1 MKPSRARLLAALV
14 ATAFLG
20 GLAVV
25 AFWPAEQRQ
34 LEAEPQMFSGFLESA
49 SGGGSGDI
57 ASISVTGEPLGG
69 TSLCA
74 SGDCSINYVST
85 GCVGAETW
93 IYDGTNW
100 QCVLPTPTAFSYDC
114 NEDFFGVAP
123 GSATTGGQC
132 LTGVVAASGTISYTG
147 ATIDAT
153 HPGVVVL
160 TSVAGAG
167 SRATLMTSA
176 PSSAETYVFGS
187 GATHVIEAIVRLSNL
202 TDATDTIVVR
212 IGFLD
217 SANSTATDGAWFEY
231 TVSNTTWRCRTG
243 AAASLTDADS
253 TITVAATT
261 WVKLRVEITAA
272 TTARFYIDDVQ
283 RCGDITS
290 QIPSGSG
297 QATQGVIQL
306 TRPSGTPTN
315 VRSLHVDKFRSYGIL
330 SGGR

>member
-25 AFWPAEQRQ
+25 AFWPAEKRQ

-57 ASISVTGEPLGG
+57 TSVTVGGDPLGG
-69 TSLCA
+69 GGA
-74 SGDCSINYVST
+74 SGDVNITYSST
-85 GCVGAETW
+85 SCVGAETW
-93 IYDGTNW
+93 IFDGTNW
-100 QCVLPTPTAFSYDC
+100 QCVLPTPTSFSYDC

-132 LTGVVAASGTISYTG
+132 LTGVVAASGTINYTG
-147 ATIDAT
+147 AVLDAT

-176 PSSAETYVFGS
+176 PSSAETYVFGA
-187 GATHVIEAIVRLSNL
+187 GAKHVIETIVRLPDL

-212 IGFLD
+212 AGFLD
-217 SANSTATDGAWFEY
+217 SPNSTASDGAWFEY

-253 TITVAATT
+253 TITVTADVWT
-261 WVKLRVEITAA
+261 KLRVEVTDDDTAQ
-272 TTARFYIDDVQ
+272 FFIDDVQ
-283 RCGDITS
+283 RCGDVTT
-290 QIPSGSG
+290 QIPSGTG

-315 VRSLHVDKFRSYGIL
+315 IRSLHVDKFRSYGIL